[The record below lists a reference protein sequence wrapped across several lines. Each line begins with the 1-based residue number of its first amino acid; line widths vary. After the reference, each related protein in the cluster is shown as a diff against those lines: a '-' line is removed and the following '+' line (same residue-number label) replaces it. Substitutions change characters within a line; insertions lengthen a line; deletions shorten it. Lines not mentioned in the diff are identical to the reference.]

1 MKARIALYVLAAV
14 MLLMTISIVGFNL
27 FRNLYTQAQLQR
39 LDPLNLGFFSTD
51 PLPQPGEGVVRLV
64 IYGDS
69 RAASWPAPQIDGL
82 EVINRGIGAQTTAQ
96 VALRFD
102 YHIAPVQPNVIL
114 LQMCINDLK
123 IIPLETNLYQSIVD
137 GCLDNVRQVI
147 DAARTINAKVILTTV
162 FPVGIVPLERQFVW
176 SDAVAQAVRDVNAQ
190 MAMLTAEEV
199 ILFDAYTLLA
209 GADGLIKPHYADDEL
224 HLNAAGYAALNEA
237 LLPLLSNLIQSIK

>member
-27 FRNLYTQAQLQR
+27 FRTLYTQAQLQR

-51 PLPQPGEGVVRLV
+51 PLPQPAEGVVRLV

-114 LQMCINDLK
+114 LQMCINDLNRCASM
-123 IIPLETNLYQSIVD
+123 T
-137 GCLDNVRQVI
+137 
-147 DAARTINAKVILTTV
+147 
-162 FPVGIVPLERQFVW
+162 
-176 SDAVAQAVRDVNAQ
+176 
-190 MAMLTAEEV
+190 
-199 ILFDAYTLLA
+199 
-209 GADGLIKPHYADDEL
+209 
-224 HLNAAGYAALNEA
+224 
-237 LLPLLSNLIQSIK
+237 